1 MLNRSIIAS
10 GVLHAAVI
18 VAATV
23 AWPHALVLSEESP
36 PAVPVDLVTIADVTD
51 IAPTVEEAKKA
62 ETPPEQQAPPQ
73 PEAAAPPPPEAEV
86 APPELDKLP
95 TPKPKEPPKQAEEN
109 VPAAPA
115 NPALPRRK
123 PRPDA
128 QQKFDVDTVLALLD
142 KQAPKAAPP
151 PPNAKPAETTV
162 KGLGAQDAF
171 TMDLKDALL
180 AQMRECWN
188 VPVGAPN
195 PEQLIVQVRVFLA
208 QDGSLAQPPQLE
220 PATRAAVGTS
230 RYMRTAAEAALR
242 AVNVCEPYKRLPP
255 EKYESWREI
264 VMTFDPS
271 KMIGR

>member
-1 MLNRSIIAS
+1 MMKRSMIAS

-23 AWPHALVLSEESP
+23 AWPHAIEQSEDTPSV
-36 PAVPVDLVTIADVTD
+36 VPVDLITIADVTN
-51 IAPTVEEAKKA
+51 IAPSAPETPKPP
-62 ETPPEQQAPPQ
+62 ETPPEPVPPQ
-73 PEAAAPPPPEAEV
+73 PQAAAPPPQQAEV
-86 APPELDKLP
+86 APPQPDKP
-95 TPKPKEPPKQAEEN
+95 TPPKEEQKNASAPP
-109 VPAAPA
+109 
-115 NPALPRRK
+115 NPVRPRRK
-123 PRPDA
+123 PAPD

-142 KQAPKAAPP
+142 KRAPKPVAP

-171 TMDLKDALL
+171 TMDLNDALL

-208 QDGSLAQPPQLE
+208 QDGSLAQPPLLE
-220 PATRAAVGTS
+220 SASRAAAAGNP
-230 RYMRTAAEAALR
+230 YMRTAAEAALR
-242 AVNVCEPYKRLPP
+242 AVNICAPYKRLPAN
-255 EKYESWREI
+255 KYDAWREI

>member
-1 MLNRSIIAS
+1 MMKRSMIAS

-23 AWPHALVLSEESP
+23 AWPHAIEQSEDTPSV
-36 PAVPVDLVTIADVTD
+36 VPVELVTIADMTN
-51 IAPTVEEAKKA
+51 IAPSAPETPKP
-62 ETPPEQQAPPQ
+62 ETPPEPAPPQ
-73 PEAAAPPPPEAEV
+73 PQAAAPPPQQAEV
-86 APPELDKLP
+86 APPEPDKP
-95 TPKPKEPPKQAEEN
+95 TPPKEEQKNASAPP
-109 VPAAPA
+109 
-115 NPALPRRK
+115 NPVRPRRK
-123 PRPDA
+123 PAPD

-142 KQAPKAAPP
+142 KRAPKPVAP

-171 TMDLKDALL
+171 TMDLNDALL

-208 QDGSLAQPPQLE
+208 QDGSLAQPPLLE
-220 PATRAAVGTS
+220 SASRAAAAGNP
-230 RYMRTAAEAALR
+230 YMRTAAEAALR
-242 AVNVCEPYKRLPP
+242 AVNICAPYKRLPP
-255 EKYESWREI
+255 NKYDAWREI

>member
-1 MLNRSIIAS
+1 MIAS
-10 GVLHAAVI
+10 GVLHAMVI

-23 AWPHALVLSEESP
+23 AWPHAIEQSEEAPSV
-36 PAVPVDLVTIADVTD
+36 VPVDLVTIADVTN
-51 IAPTVEEAKKA
+51 IAPSVQETQKP
-62 ETPPEQQAPPQ
+62 ETPPEQPPPPQ
-73 PEAAAPPPPEAEV
+73 PQAAAPPAQQAEV
-86 APPELDKLP
+86 APPEPDKAP
-95 TPKPKEPPKQAEEN
+95 PPKEEQKNAS
-109 VPAAPA
+109 APA
-115 NPALPRRK
+115 NPARPRRK
-123 PRPDA
+123 PAPD
-128 QQKFDVDTVLALLD
+128 QQKFDVDTVIALLD
-142 KQAPKAAPP
+142 KRAPKPVAP

-208 QDGSLAQPPQLE
+208 QDGSLAQPPLLE
-220 PATRAAVGTS
+220 PASRAAAS
-230 RYMRTAAEAALR
+230 ANPYMRTAAEAALR
-242 AVNVCEPYKRLPP
+242 AVSVCEPYKRLPLN
-255 EKYESWREI
+255 KYDAWREI

>member
-1 MLNRSIIAS
+1 MMKRSMIAS
-10 GVLHAAVI
+10 GVLHVVVI

-23 AWPHALVLSEESP
+23 AWPHAIEQSEEVPSV
-36 PAVPVDLVTIADVTD
+36 VPVDLVTIADVTN
-51 IAPTVEEAKKA
+51 IAPTAAETPKQP
-62 ETPPEQQAPPQ
+62 ETPPEPTPPQ
-73 PEAAAPPPPEAEV
+73 PQAAAPPPPQAEV
-86 APPELDKLP
+86 APPEPDKP
-95 TPKPKEPPKQAEEN
+95 SPPKEEQKNASAPP
-109 VPAAPA
+109 
-115 NPALPRRK
+115 NPVRPRRK
-123 PRPDA
+123 PAPD
-128 QQKFDVDTVLALLD
+128 QPKFDVDTVLALLD
-142 KQAPKAAPP
+142 KRTPKPVAPP
-151 PPNAKPAETTV
+151 PPSAKPAETTV

-208 QDGSLAQPPQLE
+208 QDGSLAQPPLLE
-220 PATRAAVGTS
+220 PASRAAAAS
-230 RYMRTAAEAALR
+230 NPYMRTAAEAALR

-255 EKYESWREI
+255 NKYDAWREI

>member
-1 MLNRSIIAS
+1 MMKRSMIAS
-10 GVLHAAVI
+10 GVLHVMVI
-18 VAATV
+18 AAATV
-23 AWPHALVLSEESP
+23 AWPHAIEQSEEIPSV
-36 PAVPVDLVTIADVTD
+36 VPVDLVTIADVTN
-51 IAPTVEEAKKA
+51 IAPSTQETPKP
-62 ETPPEQQAPPQ
+62 ETPPEPTPPQ
-73 PEAAAPPPPEAEV
+73 PQAAPPPPPQAEV
-86 APPELDKLP
+86 APPEPDKP
-95 TPKPKEPPKQAEEN
+95 APPKEEQKNASAPP
-109 VPAAPA
+109 
-115 NPALPRRK
+115 NPVRPRRK
-123 PRPDA
+123 PAPD

-142 KQAPKAAPP
+142 KRAPKPAAPP

-208 QDGSLAQPPQLE
+208 QDGSLAQPPLLE
-220 PATRAAVGTS
+220 PASRAAAAANP
-230 RYMRTAAEAALR
+230 YMRTAAEAALR
-242 AVNVCEPYKRLPP
+242 AVSVCEPYKRLPP
-255 EKYESWREI
+255 NKYDAWHEI